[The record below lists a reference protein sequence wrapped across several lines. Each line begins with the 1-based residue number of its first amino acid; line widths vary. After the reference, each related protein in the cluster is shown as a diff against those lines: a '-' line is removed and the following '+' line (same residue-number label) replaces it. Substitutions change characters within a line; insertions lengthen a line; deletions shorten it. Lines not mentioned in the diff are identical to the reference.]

1 MTRVLPLPAPA
12 STRMVPSPCSTA
24 SRWASLR
31 PSRMGVSTVARYHN
45 GMAPP
50 VRIAAL
56 GGLGEIGMNCMALEC
71 DGKVAVVDCGV
82 MFPNEPIGIDAILPD
97 VSWLAERR
105 DDVTAV
111 FVPHGHEDHI
121 GALPHLLRRVRAPVH
136 VPPFAK
142 GLLEARL
149 REAGVEADLRVVRP
163 GEVRGGGGPIS
174 AELVGV
180 TPSI

>member
-12 STRMVPSPCSTA
+12 RTRSGPSPCSTA
-24 SRWASLR
+24 SRWASFR
-31 PSRMGVSTVARYHN
+31 PSRMGESTVARYHN
-45 GMAPP
+45 RMAPP

-71 DGKVAVVDCGV
+71 DGKVAVIDCGV

-97 VSWLAERR
+97 VGWLAERR
-105 DDVTAV
+105 EQVSAV
-111 FVPHGHEDHI
+111 FVTHGHEDHI
-121 GALPHLLRRVRAPVH
+121 GALPHLLRRIRAPVH

-149 REAGVEADLRVVRP
+149 REAGGDPHLRLRP
-163 GEVRGGGGPIS
+163 PRR
-174 AELVGV
+174 
-180 TPSI
+180 